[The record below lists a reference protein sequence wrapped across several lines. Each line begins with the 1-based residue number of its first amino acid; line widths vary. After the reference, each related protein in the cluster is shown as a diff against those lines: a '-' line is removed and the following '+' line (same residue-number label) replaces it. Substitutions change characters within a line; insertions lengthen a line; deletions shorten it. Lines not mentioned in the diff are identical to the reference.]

1 MSKLTVSNLSC
12 QKGYNLLF
20 ENLSFEVSPG
30 EVMKISGSNG
40 SGKTSLLRIIAG
52 LSSPESG
59 FIEYNQKKTN
69 SRNHNEKFLYLG
81 HQSALSPELTCIENL
96 EYLNGL
102 SSGVDISNIQK
113 ALKEIGLNGYENDF
127 SGSLSAGQKRKI
139 VLSMLFITRAKV
151 WLLDEPFTALDSNG
165 IQVIEN
171 QIENH
176 CNNGGLCILTTHQKS
191 NIKNLKEVLI

>member
-20 ENLSFEVSPG
+20 ENLSFELSPG
-30 EVMKISGSNG
+30 EVIKISGSNG

-59 FIEYNQKKTN
+59 FIEYKQKKT
-69 SRNHNEKFLYLG
+69 SGRNHLEKFLYLG

-102 SSGVDISNIQK
+102 SSGVDTSNIQK

-139 VLSMLFITRAKV
+139 VLSMLFITPAKV

>member
-1 MSKLTVSNLSC
+1 MSRLTVSNLSC

-102 SSGVDISNIQK
+102 SSGVDASNIQK

-139 VLSMLFITRAKV
+139 VLSMLFITQAKV